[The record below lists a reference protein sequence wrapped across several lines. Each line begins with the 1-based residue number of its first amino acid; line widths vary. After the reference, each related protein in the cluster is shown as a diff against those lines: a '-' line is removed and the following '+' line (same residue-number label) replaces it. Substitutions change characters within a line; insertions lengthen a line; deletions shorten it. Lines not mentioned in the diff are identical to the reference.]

1 MLQHMWAYA
10 IKVTPTNYT
19 VMEDRRVVFLSI
31 LSTLRLEAFGSLDLM
46 PTPMTYIYIHI
57 TIFPLVKSVL
67 LVCCEINIILI
78 LNRSRV

>member
-19 VMEDRRVVFLSI
+19 VMEDRRVVFLSK

-46 PTPMTYIYIHI
+46 PTPMTYIYIHNN
-57 TIFPLVKSVL
+57 FPACKICFAGL
-67 LVCCEINIILI
+67 L
-78 LNRSRV
+78 